1 MASTGSIYRI
11 NNNMVND
18 VQRKN
23 IVAETISAILVSK
36 NFTEASD
43 LLEIDRSTL
52 YKRFKSHPEIKDVAS
67 AVQEYSQDA
76 LKLASAKA
84 VNVLIR
90 GLESPSITIRMDSAK
105 EILDRIGIT
114 KTNPS
119 IINMIQNKPDIPEPL
134 LIKFTDFSDKDKV
147 DNLTLL
153 DNDKDNI

>member
-1 MASTGSIYRI
+1 MPSIGSIYRI

-36 NFTEASD
+36 NLTEASD

-90 GLESPSITIRMDSAK
+90 GLESPMMSIRMDSAK

-114 KTNPS
+114 KSNPNIVS
-119 IINMIQNKPDIPEPL
+119 LIQNNVPKPEPL
-134 LIKFTDFSDKDKV
+134 LIEFTDFRDKDKA

>member
-1 MASTGSIYRI
+1 MI
-11 NNNMVND
+11 NKF
-18 VQRKN
+18 QQKN

-90 GLESPSITIRMDSAK
+90 GLESPSITIRMESAK
-105 EILDRIGIT
+105 EILDRIGVT
-114 KTNPS
+114 KSNPNIVS
-119 IINMIQNKPDIPEPL
+119 LIQNNVPKPEPL
-134 LIKFTDFSDKDKV
+134 LIKLTDFSDKNEAN
-147 DNLTLL
+147 NLTLL

>member
-1 MASTGSIYRI
+1 MASIGSIYKI

-52 YKRFKSHPEIKDVAS
+52 YKRFKSHPEIKEVAS
-67 AVQEYSQDA
+67 TVQEYSQDA

-90 GLESPSITIRMDSAK
+90 GLESPSIIIRMDSAK

-119 IINMIQNKPDIPEPL
+119 TINMIQNKPDIPEPL
-134 LIKFTDFSDKDKV
+134 LIKYTDFRKENKA